1 VQASRRT
8 TLVAGLAVA
17 GMLAVS
23 GRGSDSPDDQAT
35 VAPTSTGSEDN
46 NWNTPGS
53 SRKWLGCRLTQSDGF
68 AASITAT
75 TITGQSIRESPRTQW
90 TPGEQSTIAGRAAI
104 TFPREG
110 SAWAQRRTG
119 PITDRPEPR
128 SSARWFD
135 FTDDGRYLMQRN
147 REHVR
152 LSRAGAADLTTLFT
166 NWIDR
171 ALTRLHEQE
180 EHAMSTPWGGGPR

>member
-1 VQASRRT
+1 MQASRRT

-53 SRKWLGCRLTQSDGF
+53 SRKWLGCRWTQSDGL

-90 TPGEQSTIAGRAAI
+90 TPGEQST
-104 TFPREG
+104 
-110 SAWAQRRTG
+110 
-119 PITDRPEPR
+119 
-128 SSARWFD
+128 SARWFD
-135 FTDDGRYLMQRN
+135 FTDDGRYLMRRN